1 MKSSYCRCIY
11 DITGASTLED
21 RGYSR
26 EANHMTS
33 TTPTTRFTSLPGTRR
48 YPVWFARIGGRDAQF
63 GLKREFIKGYDYHDG
78 TGRLVAFDVPLVEG
92 AVYQDHVKDLHVVRD
107 GALVEVSRHNEA
119 EVQALIESI
128 EKPVAEQPAAVDLEA
143 YKAKVERFLRQEGY
157 TTDPR
162 VLIDRYPDT
171 IAIGAAGV
179 GPHDCALQ
187 LIDNWEHNVPAEGQ
201 EVDGQQDRAPTEA
214 ELADVRER
222 YRLASD
228 LMCSTSKALA
238 EASATNDRV
247 LRNSRVPAKRAAAS
261 AAMFEAWKASDAAM
275 EAFRSVED
283 ELQQAEGRFIQAKWA
298 EDLRCADK
306 VEHALN
312 ELMTWSDVMD
322 FVRQAA
328 ANPQGAAHEG
338 LVESLG
344 SDAIVVLGDGSVL
357 SWGQEHVYGG
367 TTYRDLTVYDEVD
380 SRGQNVLI
388 AAVFKDELEKLDEV
402 A

>member
-1 MKSSYCRCIY
+1 
-11 DITGASTLED
+11 
-21 RGYSR
+21 
-26 EANHMTS
+26 MTS

-48 YPVWFARIGGRDAQF
+48 YPVWFARIGGKDAQF

-92 AVYQDHVKDLHVVRD
+92 AVYQDHVKDFHVVRD
-107 GALVEVSRHNEA
+107 GTLVEVSRHNEA
-119 EVQALIESI
+119 DVQALMESI
-128 EKPVAEQPAAVDLEA
+128 EKPVAEQPAAA
-143 YKAKVERFLRQEGY
+143 S
-157 TTDPR
+157 
-162 VLIDRYPDT
+162 
-171 IAIGAAGV
+171 
-179 GPHDCALQ
+179 
-187 LIDNWEHNVPAEGQ
+187 
-201 EVDGQQDRAPTEA
+201 TEA

-222 YRLASD
+222 YRLASN
-228 LMCSTSKALA
+228 LMCSTSQALA
-238 EASATNDRV
+238 EASTNNDRV

-275 EAFRSVED
+275 EAFRTVED
-283 ELQQAEGRFIQAKWA
+283 ELQQAEGKFIQAQWA

-367 TTYRDLTVYDEVD
+367 TTYRDLTVYDDVD